1 MLSRLLAPF
10 LPYALAAALSAAL
23 VASVAAW
30 WGWSRAPDLAV
41 ENDALSARLRASEA
55 RLTLLRNEMESDRAV
70 DAIPDDGL
78 RGAVDPRWLFD
89 PAPR

>member
-1 MLSRLLAPF
+1 MIFGTLRAYVLG
-10 LPYALAAALSAAL
+10 AAMSAAV
-23 VASVAAW
+23 VASLAAW
-30 WGWSRAPDLAV
+30 WGWSRATSLAV

-70 DAIPDDGL
+70 DTIPDSGL
-78 RGAVDPRWLFD
+78 AGAADPRWLFD